1 MEAEYELRLENF
13 TGPLEKLLELIE
25 EKQLEITQVSL
36 AAVTE
41 DFLKYIASLK
51 KVEFSLLAD
60 FIAVASRLVLLKSK
74 SLLPGLELSEE
85 DEEGIKDLEHR
96 LKLYNELKPAT
107 KIIAKLWREK
117 NWELSRPY
125 FLEGTLGKAST
136 LNYFSAYDFFYPGVN
151 LNTQAISTAMR
162 QVAESFEGVKVET
175 ETIKERVI
183 SLEDKIKEVIGWIQD
198 KVSNS
203 FRNLSNAK
211 TKSEV
216 IVIFLAILHL
226 AREQI
231 VHLEQQTY
239 FSDIMI
245 TKR

>member
-1 MEAEYELRLENF
+1 M
-13 TGPLEKLLELIE
+13 
-25 EKQLEITQVSL
+25 
-36 AAVTE
+36 
-41 DFLKYIASLK
+41 
-51 KVEFSLLAD
+51 
-60 FIAVASRLVLLKSK
+60 
-74 SLLPGLELSEE
+74 
-85 DEEGIKDLEHR
+85 
-96 LKLYNELKPAT
+96 
-107 KIIAKLWREK
+107 
-117 NWELSRPY
+117 
-125 FLEGTLGKAST
+125 
-136 LNYFSAYDFFYPGVN
+136 
-151 LNTQAISTAMR
+151 
-162 QVAESFEGVKVET
+162 
-175 ETIKERVI
+175 I